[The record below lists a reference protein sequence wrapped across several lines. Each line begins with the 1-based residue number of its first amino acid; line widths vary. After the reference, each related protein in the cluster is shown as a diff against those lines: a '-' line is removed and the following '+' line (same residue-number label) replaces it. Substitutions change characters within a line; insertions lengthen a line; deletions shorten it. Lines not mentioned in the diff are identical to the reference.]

1 MSPLEEVASRGLLRA
16 GRGLLEVLGQNRAS
30 RCRVSGLHA
39 SGRPSEVKQILTELG
54 KIFFFL
60 YLYFFHL

>member
-1 MSPLEEVASRGLLRA
+1 MSPHEEAASRDLLSAGL
-16 GRGLLEVLGQNRAS
+16 GLPEVLGQNRAS
-30 RCRVSGLHA
+30 GWRVSGLRA
-39 SGRPSEVKQILTELG
+39 SGRPSEVKQILTGLR